1 MEGTFLVR
9 LTLLLLLTVRWLTAW
24 LLLLPLAA
32 AAAASA
38 RSGAVPLEAP
48 AGSLICFDSRC
59 WHMSG
64 SFPAAPGSLRQED
77 EEDSVAADGW
87 CAAAFPSCARSVLTE
102 IYLCR
107 ACSCHEILRA
117 QTPEARVDETTG
129 LPWRLGIFLNYVAP
143 MIRQNENWALSLDPA
158 VRQRLPPAALAR
170 LGLRPWF
177 GAASVASFL
186 TTVLTEIDLCHVC
199 LLSRNI
205 ETQRTRVGYG
215 HVRDASSSSSPGA
228 GAREREAV
236 THDGDFERR
245 LQDGDPWISRA
256 DRGGRRLE

>member
-87 CAAAFPSCARSVLTE
+87 CAAAFPSCARSVLAE
-102 IYLCR
+102 IYLCH
-107 ACSCHEILRA
+107 ACSCHEINIEGGNAPGQVRRRRRA
-117 QTPEARVDETTG
+117 
-129 LPWRLGIFLNYVAP
+129 
-143 MIRQNENWALSLDPA
+143 
-158 VRQRLPPAALAR
+158 RLPRRPRHPAAPA
-170 LGLRPWF
+170 
-177 GAASVASFL
+177 GAAARGRPRPHPAAPQREL
-186 TTVLTEIDLCHVC
+186 HGGDLGPV
-199 LLSRNI
+199 S
-205 ETQRTRVGYG
+205 
-215 HVRDASSSSSPGA
+215 
-228 GAREREAV
+228 
-236 THDGDFERR
+236 
-245 LQDGDPWISRA
+245 
-256 DRGGRRLE
+256 